1 MIHSGFSRKHK
12 RDATH
17 AEIAEALESFGWSV
31 WDTSKFG
38 NDFPDMVI
46 GLGGVTDLVEAKS
59 GERARFSEGQK
70 EFAEKWRGA
79 KVVNLPSKQAAI
91 EWATRT
97 RHERR
102 RQNDAKALA
111 ALPKR
116 KENAA

>member
-1 MIHSGFSRKHK
+1 MGSPHTSYCRRHR

-17 AEIAEALESFGWSV
+17 ADIAQVLVDFGFSV
-31 WDTSKFG
+31 VDTSKQG
-38 NDFPDMVI
+38 GDFPDMVV
-46 GLGGVTDLVEAKS
+46 GLGGVTDLIEAKS
-59 GERARFSEGQK
+59 GDDARFSKGQK

-102 RQNDAKALA
+102 RASEPKLLVSKGA
-111 ALPKR
+111 A
-116 KENAA
+116 A